1 MRKHALKQGFTI
13 METLVAISLLL
24 LAITG
29 PMVFAQNGL
38 RAAFQSRDQV
48 TAFYLA
54 QDAIEF
60 IKNRRD
66 HNILE
71 KESGEWLSSFDGTN
85 SGPNCASGA
94 NREGGCTFDTSLFN
108 GRIEMCSFDTPATGC
123 LGRDPEGTEDVP
135 LKIDDKGVIGFGKD
149 SSSKNSIFSRTVYV
163 DKTVE
168 DEEARV
174 TVIVRWR
181 SHENLGVREI
191 EMVEYVR
198 NWASALDI

>member
-1 MRKHALKQGFTI
+1 

-48 TAFYLA
+48 TAFNLA

-60 IKNRRD
+60 VKNRRD
-66 HNILE
+66 HNILNYSPE
-71 KESGEWLSSFDGTN
+71 DWLDDVSQCASDGT
-85 SGPNCASGA
+85 ARA
-94 NREGGCTFDTSLFN
+94 GG
-108 GRIEMCSFDTPATGC
+108 CSFDTSTADGDVTPCSFTNEDDIGC
-123 LGRDPEGTEDVP
+123 LGDDPEGLEDVP
-135 LKIDDKGVIGFGKD
+135 LKIDEVTGIFGFSGNTD
-149 SSSKNSIFSRTVYV
+149 SIFSRTVYV
-163 DKTVE
+163 DTDGMA

-174 TVIVRWR
+174 TVLVRWR

-191 EMVEYVR
+191 EVVEYIR
-198 NWASALDI
+198 NWGSALGL

>member
-1 MRKHALKQGFTI
+1 

-48 TAFYLA
+48 TAFNLA

-66 HNILE
+66 HNILNATSDQWLANVYDE
-71 KESGEWLSSFDGTN
+71 CESGSIPRDGGCSIDTSTSDGTV
-85 SGPNCASGA
+85 
-94 NREGGCTFDTSLFN
+94 
-108 GRIEMCSFDTPATGC
+108 IQCSFASENDTGC
-123 LGRDPEGTEDVP
+123 LGKDSEGLEDVP
-135 LKIDDKGVIGFGKD
+135 LKIDEDGVFGHTGD
-149 SSSKNSIFSRTVYV
+149 DSIFARTVFV
-163 DKTVE
+163 DTVGMGE
-168 DEEARV
+168 DEARV
-174 TVIVRWR
+174 TVLVRWR

-191 EMVEYVR
+191 EVVEYIR
-198 NWASALDI
+198 NWGSALGL

>member
-1 MRKHALKQGFTI
+1 

-66 HNILE
+66 HNILQ
-71 KESGEWLSSFDGTN
+71 KESDKWLSSFDGTE
-85 SGPNCASGA
+85 GPDCASQSD
-94 NREGGCTFDTSLFN
+94 RQGGCTFDTSTAD
-108 GRIEMCSFDTPATGC
+108 GDIRECSTEIGVVGC
-123 LGRDPEGTEDVP
+123 LGKDTNGKDDVP
-135 LKIDDKGVIGFGKD
+135 LKIDDKGVIGFGKT
-149 SSSKNSIFSRTVYV
+149 STSPNSIFARTVYV
-163 DKTVE
+163 DKTPTAE
-168 DEEARV
+168 APEEARV